1 VVVTALDDATESN
14 RTMGTCSSRIRSRS
28 QRLDARGGKD
38 QVTTFSLDCLTLP
51 DVSPVELVRAASLAG
66 YGSCSL
72 WVQPPA
78 MYEPMLATPSMAGDL
93 AAVLAGHGVAV
104 GNLEVFNL
112 NTDGPIAAYEP
123 ALVFGAGLGARTAT
137 AIDYGDPRPDIA
149 ERLAAFGELC
159 RGAGLE
165 PLVEPISMGNIR
177 TPRDGLELIEAAGVE
192 ARLVIDC
199 VHLVRT
205 GCSSESLREIPESR
219 IGHFQ
224 MCDGPASLSDE
235 EIGVEATAH
244 RLYPGEGDFPLA
256 EIVAAIPAE
265 VTVGLEVPN
274 LTRQQAGVAA
284 EERAR
289 QALESARYIIDL
301 VGPS

>member
-1 VVVTALDDATESN
+1 MVVAALDDATESN
-14 RTMGTCSSRIRSRS
+14 RTMGTSSSRIRSRES
-28 QRLDARGGKD
+28 TRERGKD
-38 QVTTFSLDCLTLP
+38 QVTAFSLDCLTLP

-93 AAVLAGHGVAV
+93 AAVLADHGVVV

-137 AIDYGDPRPDIA
+137 AIDYGDPRPDMA
-149 ERLAAFGELC
+149 ERLAAFAELC
-159 RGAGLE
+159 RGAGIE

-205 GCSSESLREIPESR
+205 GCTSESLREIPSR
-219 IGHFQ
+219 
-224 MCDGPASLSDE
+224 AS
-235 EIGVEATAH
+235 ATSRCAMVRH
-244 RLYPGEGDFPLA
+244 RSPTRRLGSRRRRIVCTREKGTSPSPRSWLRSPL
-256 EIVAAIPAE
+256 
-265 VTVGLEVPN
+265 
-274 LTRQQAGVAA
+274 R
-284 EERAR
+284 
-289 QALESARYIIDL
+289 
-301 VGPS
+301 